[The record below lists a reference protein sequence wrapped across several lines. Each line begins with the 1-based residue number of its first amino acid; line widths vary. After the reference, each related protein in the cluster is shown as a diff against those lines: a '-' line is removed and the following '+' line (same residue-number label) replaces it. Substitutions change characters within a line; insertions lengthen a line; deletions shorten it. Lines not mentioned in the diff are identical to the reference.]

1 LFNNNNKIDSSG
13 LLLKTQSVGGGLYAM
28 ALSFCLSIRSFE
40 HLYSPRMVGEIKE
53 GKIGTATN
61 KQ

>member
-1 LFNNNNKIDSSG
+1 
-13 LLLKTQSVGGGLYAM
+13 M
-28 ALSFCLSIRSFE
+28 AEIRQLENRHDVNFYE
-40 HLYSPRMVGEIKE
+40 HRYSTRMVGEIKE